1 MGIHA
6 QTLVNIRIAKLRKY
20 TVFNEKD
27 FATLMGVSVQ
37 SLRNYE
43 SDKTDPSGAFF
54 VKVCAIFGPMVV
66 GWVLGH
72 GKDDDIKQ
80 YNVRQMAKNH
90 DRDKAVKQLSARR
103 MATKFT

>member
-6 QTLVNIRIAKLRKY
+6 QSLVNTRIAKLRKE
-20 TVFNEKD
+20 TLFDEKA
-27 FATLMGVSVQ
+27 FAKLMGVSVQ

-66 GWVLGH
+66 GWVLGYE
-72 GKDDDIKQ
+72 KDDFIRQ
-80 YNVRQMAKNH
+80 HNVRLMAKSH
-90 DRDKAVKQLSARR
+90 DQTKSEKQLAARK
-103 MATKFT
+103 MASRFT

>member
-6 QTLVNIRIAKLRKY
+6 QTLVNIRIARLRRC
-20 TVFNEKD
+20 TAFNEKE

-103 MATKFT
+103 LATKFT

>member
-6 QTLVNIRIAKLRKY
+6 QTLVNIRIGKLRKQ
-20 TVFNEKD
+20 TMFDEKA
-27 FATLMGVSVQ
+27 FAKLMGVSVQ

-43 SDKTDPSGAFF
+43 ADKTDPSGSFF

-72 GKDDDIKQ
+72 GKDEDIRQ
-80 YNVRQMAKNH
+80 YNVRQMAKTH
-90 DRDKAVKQLSARR
+90 DQAKSVKQLAARKLASR
-103 MATKFT
+103 FT